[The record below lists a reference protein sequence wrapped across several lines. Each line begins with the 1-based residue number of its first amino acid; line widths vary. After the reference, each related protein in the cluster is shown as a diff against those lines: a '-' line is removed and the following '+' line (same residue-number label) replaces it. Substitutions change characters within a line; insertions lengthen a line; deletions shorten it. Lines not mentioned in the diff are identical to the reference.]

1 VTLAVTERRKTMKLK
16 IEGFIQKL
24 QNNQVG
30 EELIESLYHLS
41 VDETIQNLEQVQEV
55 LHRSG
60 NFELKYINNSLLID
74 NSSTSI
80 EVLTLT
86 APDEEIEIISLKQLL
101 VDFAQEIFSLLN
113 SVWDKT
119 TDKSLFS
126 FDEQTAL
133 VKLGKYL

>member
-1 VTLAVTERRKTMKLK
+1 MKMHIER
-16 IEGFIQKL
+16 FVQKL

-41 VDETIQNLEQVQEV
+41 VDESIQNLKQVQEV

-74 NSSTSI
+74 NSSTSV

-86 APDEEIEIISLKQLL
+86 APNEEIEIISLKQHL
-101 VDFAQEIFSLLN
+101 VDFAKEIFQLMN
-113 SVWDKT
+113 SVWEKT
-119 TDKSLFS
+119 IDKSLFS

>member
-1 VTLAVTERRKTMKLK
+1 MELK
-16 IEGFIQKL
+16 IEDFIQKL

-41 VDETIQNLEQVQEV
+41 VDESIQNLEQVQEV
-55 LHRSG
+55 LYHSG

-74 NSSTSI
+74 NSSTSV

-86 APDEEIEIISLKQLL
+86 VPDEEIEIISLKQYL
-101 VDFAQEIFSLLN
+101 VDFAKEIFQLMN
-113 SVWDKT
+113 SVWEKT
-119 TDKSLFS
+119 VDKSLFS

>member
-1 VTLAVTERRKTMKLK
+1 MKMQ
-16 IEGFIQKL
+16 IELFIQKL

-41 VDETIQNLEQVQEV
+41 VDESIQNLKQVQE
-55 LHRSG
+55 LLQRSG

-74 NSSTSI
+74 NSSTSV

-86 APDEEIEIISLKQLL
+86 TPDEEIEIISLKQHL
-101 VDFAQEIFSLLN
+101 VDFAKEIFQLMN
-113 SVWDKT
+113 SIWEKT
-119 TDKSLFS
+119 IDKSLFS

>member
-1 VTLAVTERRKTMKLK
+1 MKMQIER
-16 IEGFIQKL
+16 FVQKL

-41 VDETIQNLEQVQEV
+41 VDESIQNLEQVRKV
-55 LHRSG
+55 LHRSD
-60 NFELKYINNSLLID
+60 NFELKYIDNCLLID

-119 TDKSLFS
+119 VDKSLFS

>member
-1 VTLAVTERRKTMKLK
+1 MQIER
-16 IEGFIQKL
+16 FVQKL

-41 VDETIQNLEQVQEV
+41 VDESIQNLEQVQE
-55 LHRSG
+55 LLQRSG

-74 NSSTSI
+74 NSSTSV

-86 APDEEIEIISLKQLL
+86 APDGEIEIISLKQHL
-101 VDFAQEIFSLLN
+101 VDFAKEIFQLMN
-113 SVWDKT
+113 SVWEKT
-119 TDKSLFS
+119 IDKSLFS

>member
-1 VTLAVTERRKTMKLK
+1 MKLQ
-16 IEGFIQKL
+16 IESFVQKL

-30 EELIESLYHLS
+30 EELIENLYHLS

-74 NSSTSI
+74 NSSTSV

-86 APDEEIEIISLKQLL
+86 TPDEEIEIISLKQHL
-101 VDFAQEIFSLLN
+101 VDFAKEIFQLMN
-113 SVWDKT
+113 SIWEKT
-119 TDKSLFS
+119 IDKSLFS

>member
-1 VTLAVTERRKTMKLK
+1 MELK
-16 IEGFIQKL
+16 IEGFIRKL
-24 QNNQVG
+24 QNNQIG

-41 VDETIQNLEQVQEV
+41 VDESIQNLEQVQEV

-74 NSSTSI
+74 NSSTSV

-86 APDEEIEIISLKQLL
+86 APDEEIEIISLKQYL
-101 VDFAQEIFSLLN
+101 VDFAKEIFQLMN
-113 SVWDKT
+113 SIWEKT
-119 TDKSLFS
+119 IDKSLFS

>member
-1 VTLAVTERRKTMKLK
+1 MELK
-16 IEGFIQKL
+16 IEGFIRKL

-41 VDETIQNLEQVQEV
+41 VDESIQNLEQVQEV

-74 NSSTSI
+74 NSSTSF

-86 APDEEIEIISLKQLL
+86 APDEEIEIISLKQYL
-101 VDFAQEIFSLLN
+101 VDFAKEIFQLMN
-113 SVWDKT
+113 SIWEKT
-119 TDKSLFS
+119 IDKSLFS

>member
-1 VTLAVTERRKTMKLK
+1 MQKEGKIMKMQ
-16 IEGFIQKL
+16 IELFIQKL

-30 EELIESLYHLS
+30 KELIESLYHLS
-41 VDETIQNLEQVQEV
+41 VDESIQNLKQVQE
-55 LHRSG
+55 LLQRSG

-74 NSSTSI
+74 NSSTSV

-86 APDEEIEIISLKQLL
+86 APDEEIEIISLKQHL
-101 VDFAQEIFSLLN
+101 VDFAKEIFQLMN
-113 SVWDKT
+113 SVWEKT
-119 TDKSLFS
+119 IDKSLFS

>member
-1 VTLAVTERRKTMKLK
+1 MELK

-41 VDETIQNLEQVQEV
+41 VDESIQNLEQVQEV
-55 LHRSG
+55 LYRSG

-74 NSSTSI
+74 NSSTSV

-86 APDEEIEIISLKQLL
+86 APDEEIEIISLKQHL
-101 VDFAQEIFSLLN
+101 VDFAKEIFQLMN
-113 SVWDKT
+113 SVWEKT
-119 TDKSLFS
+119 IDKSLFVKG
-126 FDEQTAL
+126 EQTAL